1 MTLPPDKIG
10 DKGQRYEISCFG
22 YPFADRDNVIGWC
35 DDLDGVKTL
44 MRAGSLAPGASSM
57 SVRDRWN
64 QTSEWSGGVY
74 RQYCGGVL
82 R

>member
-1 MTLPPDKIG
+1 MTLKPTG
-10 DKGQRYEISCFG
+10 DKGQRYEIKCFG
-22 YPFADRDNVIGWC
+22 YPFQDQDCIVGWC
-35 DDLDGVKTL
+35 ETMDDVRTL
-44 MRAGSLAPGASSM
+44 MQSVSVAPGASSV

-64 QTSEWSGGVY
+64 KTPEWPGGVY

>member
-1 MTLPPDKIG
+1 MSMSPPG
-10 DKGQRYEISCFG
+10 DKGQRYEIKCFG
-22 YPFADRDNVIGWC
+22 YPFPDQDCIIGWV
-35 DDLDGVKTL
+35 DTLDGVARM
-44 MRAGSLAPGASSM
+44 MRGASLAPGASSV

-64 QTSEWSGGVY
+64 ATPEWPGGIY